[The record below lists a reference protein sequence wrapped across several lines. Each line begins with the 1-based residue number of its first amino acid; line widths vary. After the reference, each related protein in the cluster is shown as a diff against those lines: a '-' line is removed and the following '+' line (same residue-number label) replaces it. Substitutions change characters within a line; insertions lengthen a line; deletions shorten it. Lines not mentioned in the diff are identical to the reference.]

1 MLLRIAD
8 RRKLDHFQA
17 WKPSME
23 EAASCG
29 CDIAQISMQRMLG
42 GPNPTSVIW
51 TPKAVP
57 NGRIL
62 RSSSLQTKLVASLR
76 GVTCVFSSGTE
87 FQRAV
92 VQIQC
97 LSDKGELY
105 MEYGVPFRFLEIS
118 PFANASPILLAQC
131 RLFNCYHN
139 NSGPWQ
145 RTWMRGSDLTLVSH
159 LELREGDQ
167 FTKIT
172 QIQNSVY
179 TLNPRRDCDQ
189 IHDKSSWV
197 LLQFSE
203 SRQVILD
210 ECVSDNDNE

>member
-1 MLLRIAD
+1 M
-8 RRKLDHFQA
+8 
-17 WKPSME
+17 WKPSAQD
-23 EAASCG
+23 AALCG
-29 CDIAQISMQRMLG
+29 LDLAQIQPMIG
-42 GPNPTSVIW
+42 GPNPTSGTW
-51 TPKAVP
+51 TPKAVL
-57 NGRIL
+57 NGRML
-62 RSSSLQTKLVASLR
+62 RSSNLKTKLVASLR
-76 GVTCVFSSGTE
+76 GITCVFSSGPE

-92 VQIQC
+92 VEIQC
-97 LSDKGELY
+97 MDDKGLLY

-118 PFANASPILLAQC
+118 PFPNVSPISLAQC

-139 NSGPWQ
+139 NSGPRQ
-145 RTWMRGSDLTLVSH
+145 RTRMRGSDLTLVCK

-189 IHDKSSWV
+189 DADPTSWV

-210 ECVSDNDNE
+210 ECVSDGDNE